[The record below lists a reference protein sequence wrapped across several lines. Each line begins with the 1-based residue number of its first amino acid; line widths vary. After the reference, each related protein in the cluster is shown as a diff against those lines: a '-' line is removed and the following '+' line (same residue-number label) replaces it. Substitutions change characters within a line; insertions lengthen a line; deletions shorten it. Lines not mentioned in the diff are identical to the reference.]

1 LNSGSNYLIDL
12 NGTTAGT
19 LYDQTIASNT
29 VTINNANLMATFA
42 NNLTVGLKFFV
53 IENSSSNANAVG
65 NMFANAPGGF
75 YQDGAD
81 LFLVNYADNGDGGL
95 LANDISLM
103 LVAVPEPSTWVAAG
117 LSLLVIAY
125 SQRRRLARALKRV
138 G

>member
-1 LNSGSNYLIDL
+1 
-12 NGTTAGT
+12 
-19 LYDQTIASNT
+19 
-29 VTINNANLMATFA
+29 MATFA

-53 IENSSSNANAVG
+53 IENSSNNANAVG

-81 LFLVNYADNGDGGL
+81 LFFVNYADNGDGGL
-95 LANDISLM
+95 LANDISLT
-103 LVAVPEPSTWVAAG
+103 LVAVPEPSTWVTAG

-125 SQRRRLARALKRV
+125 SQRRRFARAIKSV

>member
-1 LNSGSNYLIDL
+1 
-12 NGTTAGT
+12 
-19 LYDQTIASNT
+19 
-29 VTINNANLMATFA
+29 MATFA

-81 LFLVNYADNGDGGL
+81 LFFVNYADNGDGGL
-95 LANDISLM
+95 LANDISLT

-125 SQRRRLARALKRV
+125 SQRRRFARAIKRTT
-138 G
+138 